1 MFEYKKMIGKKERN
15 GRKILL
21 FFHRIK
27 LICTL
32 YRNTEL
38 RHDIKVISGIII
50 ETL

>member
-1 MFEYKKMIGKKERN
+1 MIEKKREMVGNTIV
-15 GRKILL
+15 
-21 FFHRIK
+21 FHRMK